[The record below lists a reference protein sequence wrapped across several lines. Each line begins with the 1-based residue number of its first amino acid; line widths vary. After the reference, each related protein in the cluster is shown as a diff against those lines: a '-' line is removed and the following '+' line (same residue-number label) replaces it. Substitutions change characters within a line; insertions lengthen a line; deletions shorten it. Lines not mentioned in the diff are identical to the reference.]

1 MEKLFKMNIAVT
13 GANGYIGKL
22 LVEKLR
28 KQGYNIT
35 ILVRSKSS
43 FAVNKKIKVIYGD
56 LTDNQFDFESFL
68 NGCDVIVNCAA
79 NLFDES
85 KMFDLH
91 VSSSIKLY
99 NRLSE
104 IKKKENK
111 IAKWIQ
117 ISSVGSYGTL
127 NSYSSEYKIV
137 DEKFNC
143 NPINTYE
150 LSKFV
155 FDEFL
160 LKNNISNTSIN
171 SIILRPSNIFGPNM
185 KNASL
190 RNLVNSIKKGHF
202 FYVGNKNSILTYV
215 HEDDVVNAIDLCV
228 KHQGASGIYNLSQN
242 CTLQDLV
249 NEIGFPKY
257 LPLIKIPEKFVR
269 MLVRNKI
276 FKLFIGE
283 KLTEKRLNSLVNKC
297 SYSSLRIMDEL
308 DFNFEESILFQ
319 LKFYSTK

>member
-1 MEKLFKMNIAVT
+1 MNIVVT

-28 KQGYNIT
+28 KQGFNIT

-43 FAVNKKIKVIYGD
+43 FEVNEKIKVIYGD

-68 NGCDVIVNCAA
+68 NSCDVLVNCAA

-111 IAKWIQ
+111 ITKWIQ
-117 ISSVGSYGTL
+117 ISSVGSYGAL
-127 NSYSSEYKIV
+127 NSNSSEYKIV

-155 FDEFL
+155 FDQFL
-160 LKNNISNTSIN
+160 LKNNILNTSVN

-190 RNLVNSIKKGHF
+190 LNLVNSIKKGHF
-202 FYVGNKNSILTYV
+202 FYVGDKNSILTYV
-215 HEDDVVNAIDLCV
+215 HEDDVVNAIDLCIE
-228 KHQGASGIYNLSQN
+228 HNDASGIYNLSQN

-249 NEIGFPKY
+249 NEIGFPAY
-257 LPLIKIPEKFVR
+257 LPLIKIPEKLVR

-276 FKLFIGE
+276 FKLILGK
-283 KLTEKRLNSLVNKC
+283 KLTEKRLDSLVNKC
-297 SYSSLRIMDEL
+297 SYSSQRIMDEL
-308 DFNFEESILFQ
+308 DYNFRESILFQ
-319 LKFYSTK
+319 IKSYSTK